1 MKRRVF
7 ITLLGGAVQ
16 GGSHEFESSYAPR
29 PPRVAAELRHDARRR
44 SRHARRAG
52 AGTGAR
58 DIRRA
63 TD

>member
-1 MKRRVF
+1 MTTRREF

-44 SRHARRAG
+44 SRRNLIG
-52 AGTGAR
+52 AAAER
-58 DIRRA
+58 ISIPADK
-63 TD
+63 